1 MKNTTV
7 GIIGFGN
14 MGKAIRSGLLKQKLV
29 SKENLL
35 TSNKQE
41 ANNEVI
47 SKSQILILTV
57 KPQMIGGVLHE
68 IKRRNLKDKLIIS
81 IAAGVE
87 IKSIEK
93 ILGKELRI
101 IRVMPNLCA
110 KVNQSISC
118 WIKNDN
124 VNNKD
129 VHVFRKV
136 FQSIGIEIELK
147 KESLLDQI
155 TAISGS
161 GPAYFFY
168 LAELLVK
175 SAIEIGLNEK
185 LANELVTQ
193 TFFGSS
199 KYLKNSKIL
208 PVLLRKKVTSKGG
221 ATEAAFEKII
231 GSEFEIVFLSAVK
244 SAYQKTIELHLKV

>member
-14 MGKAIRSGLLKQKLV
+14 MGKAIKKSLLKQKLV

-41 ANNEVI
+41 ANKEVV
-47 SKSQILILTV
+47 SKSQILILAI
-57 KPQMIGGVLHE
+57 KPQIIGDVLHE
-68 IKRRNLKDKLIIS
+68 IKRVNLKDKLIIS

-93 ILGKELRI
+93 ILGKGLHI

-110 KVNQSISC
+110 KVNRSVSC
-118 WIKNDN
+118 WVKNN
-124 VNNKD
+124 SVNIKD
-129 VHVFRKV
+129 VYVFKKV
-136 FQSIGIEIELK
+136 FQSIGTEIELK
-147 KESLLDQI
+147 NEGLLDQI

-185 LANELVTQ
+185 LAGELVAQ

-199 KYLKNSKIL
+199 KYLKSSKEL
-208 PVLLRKKVTSKGG
+208 PVVLRKNVTSKGG
-221 ATEAAFEKII
+221 TTEAAFEKII
-231 GSEFEIVFLSAVK
+231 GSEFEVVFLSAVR
-244 SAYQKTIELHLKV
+244 SAYQKAIELHLKV